1 MIERVSLGE
10 LVAPAESERAGN
22 REFAVLSMTS
32 SAGLVAQSSIFKK
45 TIASRDVSNYKVVRP
60 NQLVVGIHVDEG
72 ALGFSAANQ
81 TGIVSPAYSIWKL
94 RSPDKVHIPYLD
106 RFVRSPQAIAHF
118 ISYYRETAERR
129 GKLTH
134 DQFLALSV
142 PFPALSEQRR
152 IAAILDK
159 TDALRAKRREA
170 MAQLDRL
177 SQSIFVGFFGDP
189 STNPK
194 RWPIVSIGDLLDS
207 ASYGT
212 SEKSDTSGQFPVL
225 RMNNITPSGDMD
237 FTDLK
242 YMNLDES
249 EHERYLVR
257 AGDVLFNRT
266 NSAELVGKTA
276 IFRQTEPMAYAGY
289 LIRLRTKAGNDP
301 EYLAA
306 FMNTPYMKRILR
318 NMCKSII
325 GMANINATEVQSI
338 KIAKPPF
345 ELQVQ
350 FRQRI
355 ESLNKAKASHR
366 AMQAE
371 LNGLRSALH
380 YRAFRGEL

>member
-1 MIERVSLGE
+1 M
-10 LVAPAESERAGN
+10 
-22 REFAVLSMTS
+22 
-32 SAGLVAQSSIFKK
+32 
-45 TIASRDVSNYKVVRP
+45 
-60 NQLVVGIHVDEG
+60 
-72 ALGFSAANQ
+72 
-81 TGIVSPAYSIWKL
+81 
-94 RSPDKVHIPYLD
+94 
-106 RFVRSPQAIAHF
+106 
-118 ISYYRETAERR
+118 
-129 GKLTH
+129 
-134 DQFLALSV
+134 
-142 PFPALSEQRR
+142 
-152 IAAILDK
+152 
-159 TDALRAKRREA
+159 
-170 MAQLDRL
+170 
-177 SQSIFVGFFGDP
+177 
-189 STNPK
+189 
-194 RWPIVSIGDLLDS
+194 SIGDLLDS